1 MTYLLL
7 SFAGAFGRELVLIL
21 FWKLATRQRK
31 WRKYQERVQKVAEKL
46 TKLQE
51 SNEMKGGR
59 QYFKLKPVSRRKANK
74 IFKAQKKREEL
85 QKLEE
90 EAAKKEEEKER
101 KEAIRQVQELER

>member
-1 MTYLLL
+1 MTYLLY
-7 SFAGAFGRELVLIL
+7 SAAAAFGGEILLIII
-21 FWKLATRQRK
+21 WKIATRNRK

-74 IFKAQKKREEL
+74 IYKAQKKREEL
-85 QKLEE
+85 KAVEE
-90 EAAKKEEEKER
+90 EALRKEEEKKR
-101 KEAIRQVQELER
+101 KKQLAR